1 MFMEKKSKF
10 WEKAG
15 KIGERGLDLVFPAR
29 CPVCDEAAPFP
40 GLICPACR
48 NVFEPVREPRCQKCG
63 KHIRDEKEEYCR
75 GCRLVTHEFDRGM
88 GVFTYQSVA
97 GSMYRFK
104 YAGRREYAR
113 FYGEEIVR
121 RLGRFIRMWKPDAL
135 VPVPI
140 HYTRRRERGYNQA
153 EVLAEVI
160 GRKMGIPVKSR
171 LLKRVKKTLPQKL
184 LGDAERQNNLKKAF
198 KIDRNDVKLKTV
210 IIIDDIYTTG
220 STVDACAA
228 VLKGEGVKKVYFI
241 TAAIGRELL

>member
-1 MFMEKKSKF
+1 MFMKRKDIF
-10 WEKAG
+10 WKRTEKAG
-15 KIGERGLDLVFPAR
+15 EKGLDLVFPAR
-29 CPVCDEAAPFP
+29 CPACDEAAPFP
-40 GLICPACR
+40 ELICPTCR
-48 NVFEPVREPRCQKCG
+48 NVFEPVREPRCQRCG
-63 KHIRDEKEEYCR
+63 KHIREEKEEYCR
-75 GCRLVTHEFDRGM
+75 GCRRVMHEFDRGM

-97 GSMYRFK
+97 RSMYRFK

-113 FYGEEIVR
+113 FYGKEIVR
-121 RLGRFIRMWKPDAL
+121 KLGRFIRMWKPDAL

-140 HYTRRRERGYNQA
+140 HYTRKRERGYNQA
-153 EVLAEVI
+153 EVLAQVV
-160 GRKMGIPVKSR
+160 GREMGIPVKSR

-228 VLKGEGVKKVYFI
+228 ALKGAGVKKVYFV
-241 TAAIGRELL
+241 TVAIGKELL

>member
-10 WEKAG
+10 WEDTG
-15 KIGERGLDLVFPAR
+15 KIRGRGLDLVFPAR
-29 CPVCDEAAPFP
+29 CPVCDEVTPFP
-40 GLICPACR
+40 ELICPACR

-63 KHIRDEKEEYCR
+63 KYIRDEKEEYCR
-75 GCRLVTHEFDRGM
+75 GCRLVMHEFDRGM
-88 GVFTYQSVA
+88 GVFTYQSMTR
-97 GSMYRFK
+97 SMYRFK
-104 YAGRREYAR
+104 YASRREYAR
-113 FYGEEIVR
+113 FYGEEIIS
-121 RLGRFIRMWKPDAL
+121 RLGRLIRIWKPDAL

-140 HYTRRRERGYNQA
+140 HYTRKRERGYNQA
-153 EVLAEVI
+153 EVLAKVI

-220 STVDACAA
+220 STIDACAA
-228 VLKGEGVKKVYFI
+228 VLKGAGVKKVYFI
-241 TAAIGRELL
+241 TVAIGRELL